1 MSETRGKSDLGE
13 KKKISGEIKVKSSL
27 HDHSEMSAPQKMHI
41 RADRPAHEWT
51 HNRQKHTHRQD
62 DWCLNICVR
71 CKQAHANIHTHI
83 KPHSEDRESK
93 GHVWRRSP
101 WEVKSRDCTCVPSP
115 IAHTPP
121 PPPPP
126 PPLPPAR
133 TPSHTLP
140 APRSVKNTYFCSSV
154 QRSQLWEKKGWE
166 NKGWRG
172 KKKKKKKHIRGSLP
186 VAAQHAPSP
195 PQSRQSS
202 GASLTHRPRA
212 NTHKPVLHRGSDG
225 LVFEINSR
233 KMKRQQK
240 RCRVESEITAR
251 RRQTQAKAMWVGV
264 VGEMSRDTAI
274 DTVTMWTEP
283 QDTSRYEQP
292 ISSQGLESSQHRK

>member
-1 MSETRGKSDLGE
+1 MCDGEALERYRAETVPVFPPLS
-13 KKKISGEIKVKSSL
+13 
-27 HDHSEMSAPQKMHI
+27 
-41 RADRPAHEWT
+41 
-51 HNRQKHTHRQD
+51 HTH
-62 DWCLNICVR
+62 LLLLLLLLFLLH
-71 CKQAHANIHTHI
+71 AHHHTH
-83 KPHSEDRESK
+83 SQ
-93 GHVWRRSP
+93 
-101 WEVKSRDCTCVPSP
+101 
-115 IAHTPP
+115 
-121 PPPPP
+121 
-126 PPLPPAR
+126 
-133 TPSHTLP
+133 LP
-140 APRSVKNTYFCSSV
+140 APWKTLTSAPVCRDHSY
-154 QRSQLWEKKGWE
+154 EKRKGGKTRDGE
-166 NKGWRG
+166 E